1 MLKTLAISNYRSLF
15 DVVVPLAPLNVVAG
29 ANGTGKSNLYR
40 ALRLLADTA
49 QAGVVGALALEGG
62 LPSAFW
68 AGPERVG
75 NDPLRHREVEGGPRN
90 LVKRLHLGF
99 ASEDFGY
106 AISLGHP
113 PHEQGP
119 GKPPPSAFFL
129 DPEIKREWIWHG
141 DTYHPTAA
149 VLDRK
154 AGSVKVRPDRKW
166 EVQSGLIEMEQS
178 VLASHLVPSSIP
190 ALNELRSSVRQWR
203 FYDHFR
209 SDREAPARQ
218 SRIGTRTP
226 ILHQD
231 GRDLGAA
238 LQTIIEVGDHQALQ
252 KSIAD
257 AFPEC
262 ELKVAVDGDSR
273 FSILFSQSGLLRPF
287 SVSELSEGTLLYL
300 LWIAALLTP
309 RPPPLMVLNE
319 PEASLHTDLLPA
331 LGRLIGEASKTT
343 QVWVITH
350 SLVLAQELKKHS
362 VCQSIHLEKHY
373 GQTLVRGQKLLE
385 QPIWR
390 WPDAR

>member
-1 MLKTLAISNYRSLF
+1 
-15 DVVVPLAPLNVVAG
+15 
-29 ANGTGKSNLYR
+29 
-40 ALRLLADTA
+40 
-49 QAGVVGALALEGG
+49 
-62 LPSAFW
+62 
-68 AGPERVG
+68 
-75 NDPLRHREVEGGPRN
+75 
-90 LVKRLHLGF
+90 
-99 ASEDFGY
+99 
-106 AISLGHP
+106 
-113 PHEQGP
+113 
-119 GKPPPSAFFL
+119 
-129 DPEIKREWIWHG
+129 
-141 DTYHPTAA
+141 